1 MHTELVARQLGL
13 FILARLPDVV
23 RRMVDHANVLR
34 QHALRLAYA
43 CLLELRTN
51 NMVCPE
57 VPRLREVVLKRR
69 GSIARACPSFRAN
82 VIAFLL
88 LTTFSA
94 VSGRLL
100 EQHAFCEAHGLKPN
114 IHRKPKIFDTF
125 LLNHEADMLEIRIF
139 ETAKYVDYFV
149 ITESPVSTTGTPRR
163 MMYDDIKD
171 RLGVYKDQIIY
182 NPLLDAGPGRTT
194 WKREA
199 FMRNQLFTPI
209 TGLSSGDILLVSD
222 VDEIVR
228 PEVLRVL
235 KECKGYNDKLQ
246 FMMQLYYYSFS
257 VKHTTSDGWGAVK
270 GQVYQDGQRLL
281 KPQELRDGLTTN
293 QVFNNS
299 GWHLSNGFRTVDQM
313 RNKIL
318 TYTHTELFNKKFLTK
333 DWIVQKFRKGE
344 DIFDRRSER
353 YVFAEPDD
361 IPAYVRG
368 QARRFHYL
376 LERRGPDAGFED

>member
-13 FILARLPDVV
+13 SSLARLPGVV
-23 RRMVDHANVLR
+23 RRMVDYANVAR
-34 QHALRLAYA
+34 QHAFSLVYA
-43 CLLELRTN
+43 CFIELRTN
-51 NMVCPE
+51 NMICPE
-57 VPRLREVVLKRR
+57 GPRLREVVLKRR
-69 GSIARACPSFRAN
+69 GSIARACQSFRAN

-88 LTTFSA
+88 LTSFSA

-100 EQHAFCEAHGLKPN
+100 GQHAFCEAHGLKPN
-114 IHRKPKIFDTF
+114 FHRKPKIFDTF
-125 LLNHEADMLEIRIF
+125 LLNREADMVEIRIF

-163 MMYDDIKD
+163 MIYDDIKD
-171 RLGVYKDQIIY
+171 RFGVYKDQIIY
-182 NPLLDAGPGRTT
+182 NPLVDAGPGTTT
-194 WKREA
+194 WEREA
-199 FMRNQLFTPI
+199 FMRNQIFTPI
-209 TGLSSGDILLVSD
+209 TGLSPGDILLVSD
-222 VDEIVR
+222 ADEIVR

-270 GQVYQDGQRLL
+270 GQVYRDAQSLPA
-281 KPQELRDGLTTN
+281 PQEIRGQQSN
-293 QVFNNS
+293 QVFHNS

-318 TYTHTELFNKKFLTK
+318 NYGHTELFHEKLLTK

-344 DIFDRRSER
+344 DIFDRRRER
-353 YVFAEPDD
+353 YKFADADD